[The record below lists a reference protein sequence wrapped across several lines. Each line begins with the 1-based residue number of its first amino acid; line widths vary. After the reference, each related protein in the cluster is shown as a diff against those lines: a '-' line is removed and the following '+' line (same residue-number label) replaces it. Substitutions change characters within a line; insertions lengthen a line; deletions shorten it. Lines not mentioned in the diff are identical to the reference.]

1 MIESTDGNLLGNTE
15 RRDGDVGDSKLIGD
29 RRIRS
34 EREGREHGNED
45 KKKWRENR
53 VYKESHIKLKKKSR
67 NLSMFF
73 SLHLSKTQKQG
84 MNREKRQRMRV

>member
-53 VYKESHIKLKKKSR
+53 VYKESHIKLKTKQNKNPGTYR
-67 NLSMFF
+67 CF
-73 SLHLSKTQKQG
+73 SLYIYQKPKSK
-84 MNREKRQRMRV
+84 V